1 MKTFK
6 DVNEYISSQPKE
18 IQKILKQFRTTIKK
32 AAPLAEEAI
41 SYGMPSYKYNGVLAY
56 FGAFKNHI
64 GFYAMPTGHAHFKKE
79 LSVYKVGKGSV
90 QFPIDKPMPIALI
103 TKMIKFRLKENMEK
117 AKAKKTTK

>member
-6 DVNEYISSQPKE
+6 DVNEYISSHPKE
-18 IQKILKQFRTTIKK
+18 IQKILKQFRATIKK